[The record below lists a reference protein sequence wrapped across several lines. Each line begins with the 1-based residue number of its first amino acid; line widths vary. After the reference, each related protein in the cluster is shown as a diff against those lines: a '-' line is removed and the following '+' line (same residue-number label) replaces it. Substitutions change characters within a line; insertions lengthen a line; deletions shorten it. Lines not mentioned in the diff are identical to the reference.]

1 MIKKSLPLL
10 LLLGVLGTPLLF
22 QVVPL
27 EIIKLKVF
35 DAYVPE
41 KEPSGYFSILNITE
55 EDIAR
60 EGGYPLPRQRLAE
73 IQMDLLNHGAIG
85 VGWVMAFPQ
94 PDRLGGDPH
103 LQRHWLTPPPSWR
116 CLKTIAEIIHRPQAR
131 SSWEKTVE
139 E

>member
-1 MIKKSLPLL
+1 LIKKSLPLL

-73 IQMDLLNHGAIG
+73 IQVDLLNNGAIG

-94 PDRLGGDPH
+94 PDRLGGDPVFAET
-103 LQRHWLTPPPSWR
+103 LAYAPSVLAMFENDSGDYPP
-116 CLKTIAEIIHRPQAR
+116 TTG
-131 SSWEKTVE
+131 TVIMGE
-139 E
+139 